1 MDARC
6 SALDPIATRRI
17 EDMNEL
23 KARFT
28 IAIVNH
34 NLQQANRVVDSTE
47 FIFAETTQGGRTGY
61 LVEIPRPTS
70 RSRAR
75 NKSTIATDAAGAQ

>member
-17 EDMNEL
+17 EDMMNEL
-23 KARFT
+23 T

-34 NLQQANRVVDSTE
+34 NLQHAKRVADSTE
-47 FIFAETTQGGRTGY
+47 LMYVDTTQGDRTGY
-61 LVEIPRPTS
+61 LVEIPRPTN
-70 RSRAR
+70 R
-75 NKSTIATDAAGAQ
+75 